1 MAELAPGLHARAG
14 HDVDASA
21 YESFVGR
28 WSRLFLPSVLA
39 AAGIQSASNVLDIST
54 GTGEAALAALPVIG
68 PSGTLVGADISPEM
82 VRSAVKRVSDTRFL
96 PVVADGQ
103 ELPFRNGCF
112 DAVVCQLG
120 LQFFPE
126 PGRGLSE
133 FHRVLRPGARACVCV
148 ISNPVRAPMWG
159 FLAEA
164 IARHRPERR
173 NLVMTSFALA
183 DAKRV
188 EDLFRMAGFVNVN
201 VSVTREVRGGAVES
215 LEEYWNSVAAG
226 IGSIPQLYLR
236 LEERERRDIRDE
248 VNARLSEFM
257 IGNELHMN
265 VEMLSATDRQVLP
278 TRSRCNQQH

>member
-1 MAELAPGLHARAG
+1 
-14 HDVDASA
+14 
-21 YESFVGR
+21 
-28 WSRLFLPSVLA
+28 
-39 AAGIQSASNVLDIST
+39 
-54 GTGEAALAALPVIG
+54 
-68 PSGTLVGADISPEM
+68 
-82 VRSAVKRVSDTRFL
+82 
-96 PVVADGQ
+96 
-103 ELPFRNGCF
+103 
-112 DAVVCQLG
+112 
-120 LQFFPE
+120 
-126 PGRGLSE
+126 
-133 FHRVLRPGARACVCV
+133 
-148 ISNPVRAPMWG
+148 MWG